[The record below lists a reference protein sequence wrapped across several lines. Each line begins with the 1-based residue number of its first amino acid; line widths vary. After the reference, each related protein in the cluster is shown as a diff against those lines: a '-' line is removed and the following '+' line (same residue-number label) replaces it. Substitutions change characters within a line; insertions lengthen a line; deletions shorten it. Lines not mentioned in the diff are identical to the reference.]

1 MTTDD
6 LVRNDDAGPAL
17 EDIRGERPIGA
28 EAIRAARP
36 GQEVQRF
43 PSRDLEA
50 AFSDAHVD
58 DVWSEIVNC
67 VSDAIEVL
75 DARLEQAGGRAHFID
90 GLAYAMSDAADRMME
105 MRGTMAEEAR
115 PRPVFVRRSC
125 KRQPTLACN

>member
-28 EAIRAARP
+28 EAIRALVQARCP
-36 GQEVQRF
+36 EI
-43 PSRDLEA
+43 PLADLEA

-58 DVWSEIVNC
+58 DVLSEIVNC

-75 DARLEQAGGRAHFID
+75 DARLERLEQGFD
-90 GLAYAMSDAADRMME
+90 GQL
-105 MRGTMAEEAR
+105 
-115 PRPVFVRRSC
+115 
-125 KRQPTLACN
+125 Q